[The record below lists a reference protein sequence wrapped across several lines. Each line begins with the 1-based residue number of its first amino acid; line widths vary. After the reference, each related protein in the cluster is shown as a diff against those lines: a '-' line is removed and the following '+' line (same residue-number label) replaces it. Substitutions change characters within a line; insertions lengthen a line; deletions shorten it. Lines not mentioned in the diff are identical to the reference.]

1 MTNSKKGLSA
11 PGMILRKAALT
22 HGTAATQSTFNP
34 FAAFNGHAVAPRW
47 SLAGLDPSPEA
58 EWKRM
63 RSFLGLSSAEMEAML
78 VTVEALFKRGH
89 ELVVG
94 TYDALLANPDT
105 AAILGWEGGAD
116 SAHLSE
122 RRRFFTLW
130 LARLIGMDFSD
141 EMAYYLF
148 RAGKLHAAHG
158 PRHTHVPPIYVTGSI
173 SLVNATFA
181 RFLTQEMPGHPAAP
195 TALAG
200 WNKVLA
206 MHLHMMQMGYTAAQ
220 MLDSGG
226 LAIRFAMFGV
236 MRTITG
242 VQAATVHVA
251 EGASVEVALR
261 KFFNYFPAARTE
273 VFDVEWQPGERDDA
287 RGTPWF
293 TVSTSYLVKP
303 MWRVLLNGKDL
314 AYITQGL
321 ATPLHAGDEVHLFP
335 PGR

>member
-1 MTNSKKGLSA
+1 MTQRKPQATESTTVLPHTAVQPA
-11 PGMILRKAALT
+11 PAA
-22 HGTAATQSTFNP
+22 FNP
-34 FAAFNGHAVAPRW
+34 FAAFNGFATAPRW
-47 SLAGLDPSPEA
+47 SLSGLDPLPEV

-63 RSFLGLSSAEMEAML
+63 RAFLGLSAADMEAML
-78 VTVEALFKRGH
+78 ATVEVLFKRGH

-116 SAHLSE
+116 ATHLSE

-141 EMAYYLF
+141 DMAQYLF

-181 RFLTQEMPGHPAAP
+181 RFLAQEMPGHAAVP
-195 TALAG
+195 TAMAG

-206 MHLHMMQMGYTAAQ
+206 MHLHLMQLGYTAALA
-220 MLDSGG
+220 LDSGA
-226 LAIRFAMFGV
+226 LPVRFAMFGV

-242 VQAATVHVA
+242 AQETTAFANDGATV
-251 EGASVEVALR
+251 ESALR
-261 KFFNYFPAARTE
+261 KFFNYYPAARAE
-273 VFDVEWQPGERDDA
+273 VFDDEWHGGERDDA

-293 TVSTSYLVKP
+293 TVARAYVVKP

-314 AYITQGL
+314 SYIAQGL
-321 ATPLHAGDEVHLFP
+321 DTPLRAGDEIHLFP